1 MPGHVVAST
10 QPALVTTL
18 LGSCVSVCLFNQQA
32 KFGAIN
38 HYMLP
43 TTSSGVRSP
52 KYGDF
57 AIRSLVQFMYKNSGG
72 LEKVVAMVFGGA
84 SVVRSITYGVNIG
97 DENVAIARKML
108 SEYRIP
114 IVKAM
119 TGGLQGLK
127 VRYRTW
133 DNQVQF
139 RRIQKSE
146 AVEED
151 M

>member
-1 MPGHVVAST
+1 M
-10 QPALVTTL
+10 VTTL

-32 KFGAIN
+32 RFGSIN

-43 TTSSGVRSP
+43 TTNSGVRSP
-52 KYGDF
+52 KYGDY
-57 AIRSLVQFMYKNSGG
+57 AIRGLIQFMYKNGGG
-72 LEKVVAMVFGGA
+72 LDNVVAMVFGGA

-108 SEYRIP
+108 GEYRIP

-119 TGGLQGLK
+119 TGGLHGLK
-127 VRYRTW
+127 IRYRTW

-146 AVEED
+146 IVEAA
-151 M
+151 